1 MNAALR
7 IFEAASA
14 DTECSGSQRRVKRR
28 HRLRRTEV
36 RVHIPE
42 ADLGCC
48 QQLCE
53 SGGLIELLEGLL
65 CHGVQPADT
74 PFSVPPEFQDCRSYS
89 LLTTGHSLGA
99 GTAALLAMLLRRN
112 THFGHN
118 VRCLAYSPPGG
129 LLNLEASESTASYIT
144 SIVVGNDVR
153 KHGIWHVIP
162 LVIPPGVALASSA
175 ADVLARSSHGFPSG
189 QRRCRYL
196 RH

>member
-1 MNAALR
+1 MMNAALR

-14 DTECSGSQRRVKRR
+14 DTECSGSQRRVKRC
-28 HRLRRTEV
+28 HRLGRTGV

-129 LLNLEASESTASYIT
+129 LL
-144 SIVVGNDVR
+144 R
-153 KHGIWHVIP
+153 KHIGIWHAIP
-162 LVIPPGVALASSA
+162 HVIPPGIALAFSA

-189 QRRCRYL
+189 RRRCRYL